1 MMERCDACGAGA
13 FKDSV
18 LTMRMKQIHP
28 TDVRLITLD
37 GKTLTLILKNDEI
50 VSFKY
55 SSEMEAAWDLK
66 HWETA
71 HFTEVQG

>member
-1 MMERCDACGAGA
+1 
-13 FKDSV
+13 
-18 LTMRMKQIHP
+18 MRMKQIHP